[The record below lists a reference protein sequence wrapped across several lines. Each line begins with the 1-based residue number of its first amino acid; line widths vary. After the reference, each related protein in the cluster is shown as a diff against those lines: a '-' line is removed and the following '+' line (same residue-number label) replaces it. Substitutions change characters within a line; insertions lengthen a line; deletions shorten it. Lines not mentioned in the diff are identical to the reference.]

1 MLTNICKHLIFLIFF
16 NLSWLKLESEVAFKF
31 LLLRHLQQVGF
42 ASTVEKSMIVE
53 VLTI

>member
-16 NLSWLKLESEVAFKF
+16 NLSWLKLESEVAFK

>member
-1 MLTNICKHLIFLIFF
+1 MLTNICKHLIFLIF